1 MGFYDHEISIA
12 VESLS
17 RHACHGEPD
26 RIVDVLVT
34 LLWSLGEPLIGQ
46 LFFAV
51 KSTEPSQIVG
61 RLRIIGLAC
70 AAFSAC

>member
-34 LLWSLGEPLIGQ
+34 LVTLL
-46 LFFAV
+46 
-51 KSTEPSQIVG
+51 
-61 RLRIIGLAC
+61 
-70 AAFSAC
+70 